1 MNIFFLHKDPSRA
14 AKAQCDKHVVKM
26 VLETT
31 QMLSTAA
38 RRQGHDVG
46 YQSAYPKHP
55 MTIWVGDTRDNFC
68 WTLQHAIE
76 LSKEYTVRYS
86 KLHASQKVIDN
97 IHEYYPNIS
106 FDNITE
112 PPQCMPDEFKCD
124 DYVRAFRNYYIHKIG
139 EWKRPPKWFQSLD
152 ADPYYA
158 NV

>member
-31 QMLSTAA
+31 QMLSTAI
-38 RRQGHDVG
+38 RRRGYDIG

-68 WTLQHAIE
+68 WALQHAIE

-97 IHEYYPNIS
+97 IHEYYLNIS

-124 DYVRAFRNYYIHKIG
+124 NYVRAYRNYYIHKIG